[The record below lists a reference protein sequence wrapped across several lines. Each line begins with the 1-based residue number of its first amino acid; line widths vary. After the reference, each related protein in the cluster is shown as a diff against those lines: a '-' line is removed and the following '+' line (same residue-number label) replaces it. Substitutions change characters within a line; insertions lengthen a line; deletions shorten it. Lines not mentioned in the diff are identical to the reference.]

1 MQFPIQIELRRS
13 RLLAF
18 LTVALHVLAIAC
30 LWLLPWPVL
39 ARGVLVLIVAL
50 SAWHS
55 LRPSPVA
62 GLRLGERGELWIL
75 RSGSEPAAAAVQP
88 DSAVF
93 SWLVVLRVRG
103 ERDGRLRSLVLLPD
117 SMSAEQFRLLR
128 LWLRWLASPSGGQS
142 VDGV

>member
-18 LTVALHVLAIAC
+18 LIVVLHVLAVGC
-30 LWLLPWPVL
+30 LWLLPWPAV
-39 ARGVLVLIVAL
+39 ARGLLMLIVAL
-50 SAWHS
+50 SAGYA
-55 LRPSPVA
+55 LRASPVI
-62 GLRLGERGELWIL
+62 GLRLGERGELAIL
-75 RSGSEPAAAAVQP
+75 QADSEPIAAAVHP

-103 ERDGRLRSLVLLPD
+103 ERDARLGSLVLLPD
-117 SMSAEQFRLLR
+117 SMSAGQFRLLR
-128 LWLRWLASPSGGQS
+128 LWLRWLASPSGGQT